1 MTRAEIIKWLD
12 SYIDVKKERDGILA
26 LIAELEEDRAGSQ
39 LRSPQLDGMPH
50 SGRISDP
57 TATSAAR
64 FAALLERYEEKAAAL
79 YDRMREIE
87 DAIGDVENSAQRDML
102 RAHYL
107 RGLSWDDVAK
117 AKAYSVSR
125 CTHIAGEGITAI
137 LERQQTI
144 A

>member
-107 RGLSWDDVAK
+107 RGLKWENVADLES
-117 AKAYSVSR
+117 YSVSR
-125 CTHIAGEGITAI
+125 CTQLAADGITA
-137 LERQQTI
+137 LCEVY
-144 A
+144 ADE